1 MLNICN
7 NIFIYIINNIFIY
20 LTIYS
25 WNPNGPCFGWKRPCF
40 EGVYPKKM
48 QVISVWALDRYIY
61 VYIYSPPSKERT
73 KLLSLFPCFRPCTIY
88 HRRRCMYTLSLGENK
103 KGELRYTRRVAAF
116 FLFRSCWFP

>member
-7 NIFIYIINNIFIY
+7 NIFIYIINNIFIYLTIYIYIINDIYIY

-61 VYIYSPPSKERT
+61 IQSPIKRKDQTAVLVP
-73 KLLSLFPCFRPCTIY
+73 LL
-88 HRRRCMYTLSLGENK
+88 
-103 KGELRYTRRVAAF
+103 
-116 FLFRSCWFP
+116 